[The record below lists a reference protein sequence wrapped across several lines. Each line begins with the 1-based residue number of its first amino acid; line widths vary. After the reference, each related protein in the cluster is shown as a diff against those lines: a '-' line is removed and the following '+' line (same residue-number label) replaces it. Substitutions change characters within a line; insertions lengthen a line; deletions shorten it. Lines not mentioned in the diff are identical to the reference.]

1 MIFRLKTACVICVVI
16 LSHLRARRSI
26 ILPSSTN
33 SSLNHLLSSIYT
45 YVNHFTKTQS
55 KFFGGTFYYFVVEL
69 FSSCVIVDGS
79 RSRQVFGNL
88 KVVMNASSKNQQYGC
103 ISEISSCIKSERMIV
118 ERLPCFGTDHRV
130 CLRCQLCSTAVTR
143 DELILLKRL
152 LSISLSLSLSLSL
165 CLDGILKQQLNIY

>member
-152 LSISLSLSLSLSL
+152 LSISLSLSLSLSVWTEF
-165 CLDGILKQQLNIY
+165 